1 MDQYKLIFAGP
12 VGVGKTTAVAS
23 LCHGELLTTE
33 ASASDMTKLRKN
45 TTTVALDYGCIALPD
60 GGRLHVYGTPGQERF
75 DFMWEILREGSLGL
89 ILLIDNS
96 RPAPFNDLHF
106 FVKSFREF
114 IARIPQRPES
124 DQQFADAEA
133 ACKALKKAEDALRE
147 SEARYR
153 SLTELASD
161 WYWEQDEKGNFIK
174 VSGPVLEMLGIQTD
188 TSQSGSDAA
197 HRHRLRCLDRYR
209 RRRDFNPG
217 HHPVPR
223 TPARCPPL
231 FPGSAP
237 GGDYRFKNNRQLKH
251 PPGQV

>member
-114 IARIPQRPES
+114 IARTALVVGVTRTDAHPLPDLSAYRQELAGVGFAGSPVFE
-124 DQQFADAEA
+124 ADARI
-133 ACKALKKAEDALRE
+133 RE
-147 SEARYR
+147 STMMLVQALLYQ
-153 SLTELASD
+153 LDPQLA
-161 WYWEQDEKGNFIK
+161 G
-174 VSGPVLEMLGIQTD
+174 
-188 TSQSGSDAA
+188 
-197 HRHRLRCLDRYR
+197 
-209 RRRDFNPG
+209 
-217 HHPVPR
+217 
-223 TPARCPPL
+223 
-231 FPGSAP
+231 
-237 GGDYRFKNNRQLKH
+237 
-251 PPGQV
+251 